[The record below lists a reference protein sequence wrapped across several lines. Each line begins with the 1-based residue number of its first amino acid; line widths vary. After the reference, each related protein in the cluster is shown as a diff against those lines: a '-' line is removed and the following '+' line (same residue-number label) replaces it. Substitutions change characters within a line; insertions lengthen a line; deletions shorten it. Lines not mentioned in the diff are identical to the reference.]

1 MGLKKFSQAPALP
14 SEIVEDDL
22 VALQEALQDPDPAR
36 RRQAVRRLA
45 ELPEG
50 LPYLIA
56 HLEVELDRSVLE
68 VLLQAL
74 VRAATPEA
82 QAALVQGLRSDQ
94 ATLRN
99 ATLDAL
105 RQHPDQATL
114 LVEQLLEDSDPDVRI
129 LTLSLLGTLALPQTE
144 SWLIQVL
151 EHDPHVNV
159 CAAAIDLLCEVGT
172 EAARPALEAVSR
184 RFASEPYVQ
193 FAVQQAL
200 RRIGGEA

>member
-1 MGLKKFSQAPALP
+1 MGLKKFSQTSSFPP
-14 SEIVEDDL
+14 ETVEDDL
-22 VALQEALQDPDPAR
+22 IALQEALQDPNPAR

-45 ELPEG
+45 DVPEG
-50 LPYLIA
+50 LSYLMA
-56 HLEVELDRSVLE
+56 HLEKETDVSVLE
-68 VLLQAL
+68 VLLQEL

-82 QAALVQGLRSDQ
+82 RAALVQGLRSDQ

-105 RQHPDQATL
+105 RQHPDQAAS
-114 LVEQLLEDSDPDVRI
+114 LVEQLLQDPDPDVRI

-144 SWLIQVL
+144 TWLIQVL

-172 EAARPALEAVSR
+172 EAARPALEAARR
-184 RFASEPYVQ
+184 RFANEPYVQ
-193 FAVQQAL
+193 FAVKQAL